1 MTTITAREFLCTD
14 DSKILNQQTLAAAI
28 VSPEYARI
36 IFEHAAPKDFEA
48 MYWNIAEII
57 KGLVDSGQ
65 EPDYHTVI
73 SRCNGDAQ
81 LFDAIALYLQDPSF
95 NPTHVWVKQWAKLL
109 ATNKRKRALSNLLM
123 NSATSILISE
133 DCDTDRI
140 KIAQAL
146 IQAGGNSKSK
156 FSDPIDLTGRVSE
169 KIAQWLAN
177 PATCWGLSTGFV
189 ALDRALGGL
198 EDESLYILGA
208 RPSMG
213 KTALGLAMADNI
225 ASAGNAVAFFSLEM
239 SDEQLQLRR
248 VCMRG
253 GFDSYEIK
261 RGQKKT
267 ATGWRAW
274 SEHERRNIFEL
285 TERLRD
291 SPLFINPQS
300 SVTTAQARAAMTE
313 LCINQNIRALFF
325 DYINL
330 SGEEGVNDN
339 QIMSKASAG
348 LKAIGK
354 DLHIPVVALAQ
365 LNRGVEA
372 RQEKRPSLADLRDSG
387 TIEQNADAVLFI
399 YRDDYYKK
407 NAENYLRT
415 GIAEVNIEKNRNG
428 KIGQAL
434 LHFEENYTKFT
445 DVANEN

>member
-1 MTTITAREFLCTD
+1 MSTITAREFLCTA

-36 IFEHAAPKDFEA
+36 VFDNAAPKDFEA

-73 SRCNGDAQ
+73 SRCNGDSQ
-81 LFDAIALYLQDPSF
+81 LFDAIALYLQDPHF
-95 NPTHVWVKQWAKLL
+95 NPTHVWVEQWAKLL
-109 ATNKRKRALSNLLM
+109 ANNKRKRKLSNLL
-123 NSATSILISE
+123 SDAATSILASE
-133 DCDTDRI
+133 DFDADRI
-140 KIAQAL
+140 KIAQEL
-146 IQAGGNSKSK
+146 IQVGGNNKSK
-156 FSDPIDLTGRVSE
+156 FSDPIELTGRISE

-198 EDESLYILGA
+198 ENESLYILGA

-213 KTALGLAMADNI
+213 KTALGLAIADNI

-267 ATGWRAW
+267 ATGWRGW
-274 SEHERRNIFEL
+274 NEYERRNLFEL

-291 SPLFINPQS
+291 LPLFINPQS

-313 LCINQNIRALFF
+313 LCIKQDIRAMVF

-348 LKAIGK
+348 LKSIAK
-354 DLHIPVVALAQ
+354 DLHIPVLALAQ

-372 RQEKRPSLADLRDSG
+372 RNEKRPSLADLRDSG

-407 NAENYLRT
+407 NIDGYHKT
-415 GIAEVNIEKNRNG
+415 GIAEMNIEKNRNG
-428 KIGQAL
+428 KTGQAI

-445 DVANEN
+445 DVTNEN